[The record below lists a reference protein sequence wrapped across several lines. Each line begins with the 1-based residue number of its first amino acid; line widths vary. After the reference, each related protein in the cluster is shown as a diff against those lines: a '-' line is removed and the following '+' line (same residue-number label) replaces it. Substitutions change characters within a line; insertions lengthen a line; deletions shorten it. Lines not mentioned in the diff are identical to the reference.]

1 MPSSVQRVVTAHG
14 RGANVCVS
22 LRRKMGASLKSRGW
36 GWGGSGTGDTL
47 SVDSSFQR
55 KFIGIIIVSYVQGGN
70 AINKTSFI
78 YRNRTKA
85 PKTGKYMN
93 IRFSEPLEVT
103 FIAFRWEPPLVA
115 FFWNNIIKY
124 HFVFLAR
131 PTGLPMAPLGTE
143 SQVQHTME
151 LPTREME
158 ASLCWGSPQRK
169 WILQRR
175 NNISRAEINSVLEF
189 QIEVFPRCW
198 VHLKS
203 KRTNLHLNYRKGKA
217 PWRLMGSQRLE
228 MNSTNSPPHT
238 RHT

>member
-1 MPSSVQRVVTAHG
+1 
-14 RGANVCVS
+14 
-22 LRRKMGASLKSRGW
+22 MGASLTSRGL
-36 GWGGSGTGDTL
+36 GVGGRGGGTGDTL

-55 KFIGIIIVSYVQGGN
+55 KFISIIIVSYAQGGN
-70 AINKTSFI
+70 AINKTSLI

-85 PKTGKYMN
+85 SKTGNDMN

-103 FIAFRWEPPLVA
+103 FIAFRWESPLVA

-131 PTGLPMAPLGTE
+131 PMGLSMAPLGTE
-143 SQVQHTME
+143 RHAQHTME
-151 LPTREME
+151 FSTREME

-175 NNISRAEINSVLEF
+175 SNISRAEINSAFEF
-189 QIEVFPRCW
+189 QIEVFTHCW

-203 KRTNLHLNYRKGKA
+203 KRANLHLNYRKGKA
-217 PWRLMGSQRLE
+217 PWRLMGSQKVRNE
-228 MNSTNSPPHT
+228 QY
-238 RHT
+238 